1 MTLTFLRSC
10 CRLFAPLGV
19 LGLLALAPAARADL
33 IYDLT
38 QDGCSGGCGPQVS
51 FGQIDLH
58 SASLT
63 DVQITLT
70 LFNGNEFV
78 RTGNHNALTFNVDG
92 GPATV
97 TPVTAGF
104 ADSLSTT
111 NPSFGTFGYGIT
123 CSGCGMGGSHPLPGP
138 LVVDVS
144 RVSGLTPSDFI
155 ANSGGFFFAADVLS
169 GTTGNTGAIA
179 AIASPVPEPSFH
191 GVLALGFIGALI
203 AFKRERRARSQE

>member
-10 CRLFAPLGV
+10 SRLFAPLGV

-58 SASLT
+58 SISLAE
-63 DVQITLT
+63 VQVTLT

-78 RTGNHNALTFNVDG
+78 KTGNHNALTFNADG
-92 GPATV
+92 GAATV
-97 TPVTAGF
+97 TPVTTGF
-104 ADSLSTT
+104 AVSSSTT

-123 CSGCGMGGSHPLPGP
+123 CSGCGRGASNPLPGP
-138 LVVDVS
+138 MMVDVS
-144 RVSGLTPSDFI
+144 RITGLTPSVI
-155 ANSGGFFFAADVLS
+155 ANSGGFFFAADILS
-169 GTTGNTGAIA
+169 GTTGNMGAIA
-179 AIASPVPEPSFH
+179 AIASPVPEPSFY
-191 GVLALGFIGALI
+191 GALALGLIGTLI
-203 AFKRERRARSQE
+203 ALKRERKARSQE